1 MERNDIELIRR
12 WAGEISDDKT
22 EGLETKLAIR
32 MAAADERMEIAAV
45 KVQALVETVKVLTGR
60 VGELEKSTVKS
71 FADIKEE
78 LTKKPQAKKATKV
91 VEKAIKPKYKTR

>member
-45 KVQALVETVKVLTGR
+45 KVQALVETVKVLAGR
-60 VGELEKSTVKS
+60 VSELEKPPEK
-71 FADIKEE
+71 FKDIKNK
-78 LTKKPQAKKATKV
+78 LTRKPKPKTGK
-91 VEKAIKPKYKTR
+91 EKAIAAKVETR